1 MKVAILT
8 AMDSEFSQIAALLE
22 DKKEVADIYNYL
34 VGKIGD
40 KEVVVTKCGIGKVNA
55 AVGTTEVIR
64 RFKPDAV
71 ISTGCAGGIDSSL
84 NVMDIVVADRT
95 VHHDVYLGDDWGLE
109 KGHIQGMPHY
119 FNSDEALVKA
129 ANKIQGPTIHTGL
142 ICTGDQFITS
152 EKELKQIKQN
162 FPQALA
168 VDMESVAISQACFIF
183 GVPFISF
190 RVISDTPGV
199 DKHIQQYEN
208 FWQMLADKSF
218 DMVRQLVIN
227 I

>member
-1 MKVAILT
+1 MKIAILT
-8 AMDSEFSQIAALLE
+8 AMDSEFSQIAELIE
-22 DKKEVADIYNYL
+22 DKQEVEDIYDYL
-34 VGKIGD
+34 VGKIGNKD
-40 KEVVVTKCGIGKVNA
+40 VVVAKCGIGKVNA
-55 AVGTTEVIR
+55 AVATSEVIR

-71 ISTGCAGGIDSSL
+71 ISTGCAGGIDPSL
-84 NVMDIVVADRT
+84 NVLDIVVADRT

-109 KGHIQGMPHY
+109 KGHIQGMPHF
-119 FNSDEALVKA
+119 FNSDQTLVKA
-129 ANKIQGPTIHTGL
+129 AKEIKGQTVHVGL

-152 EKELKQIKQN
+152 ENELKNIKKN

-199 DKHIQQYEN
+199 DKHIQQYEK